1 MIRQLV
7 SEKTFYRFN
16 VPIVPGRAP
25 HMIGP
30 FVPAR
35 NPQGGALC
43 ARLCRLD
50 YILCSYRVKDIDG
63 VYGGYAEPARYCNLR
78 SGA

>member
-16 VPIVPGRAP
+16 VPIVPGRVP

-30 FVPAR
+30 FASDR
-35 NPQGGALC
+35 NPQDGTLC

-50 YILCSYRVKDIDG
+50 YIL
-63 VYGGYAEPARYCNLR
+63 
-78 SGA
+78 